1 MPLKFQNP
9 SLISERAESLWQFIA
24 IPKGDGVNHGIR
36 HFVGHRKRQR
46 VVGNFPRLRVPV
58 EDQNPCSSALPHV
71 LRVQLFI
78 QPGHIPTNCDVA
90 FTQNRNEGPGGST
103 LEKFQAPSFEFNGI
117 PAF

>member
-1 MPLKFQNP
+1 M
-9 SLISERAESLWQFIA
+9 
-24 IPKGDGVNHGIR
+24 GDGVNHGIR

-58 EDQNPCSSALPHV
+58 VDQNPCSSTSPHV

-103 LEKFQAPSFEFNGI
+103 LEKFPAPSFEFKVFQRSDSSVPI
-117 PAF
+117 KMLSALAIDPK